1 MIRSWKH
8 KALKNFYLS
17 GEKTG
22 IIGEHTERIKMILQL
37 LDAATRPEQLNL
49 PGLKFHRLK
58 GKLKEFYSITVR
70 SNWRII
76 FQFNDD
82 DAILVDYI
90 DYH

>member
-8 KALKNFYLS
+8 KGLKNFYLS

-37 LDAATRPEQLNL
+37 LNAATRPEQLNL

>member
-37 LDAATRPEQLNL
+37 LNAATRPEQLNL